1 MKAIFHNYH
10 YTTADGWTF
19 DTPSECRAHYRA
31 VMKENGVASRSF
43 KGARWHYRKVY
54 DDARKP
60 AIFYKTNGRTAYIVN
75 PIK

>member
-1 MKAIFHNYH
+1 
-10 YTTADGWTF
+10 
-19 DTPSECRAHYRA
+19 
-31 VMKENGVASRSF
+31 MKEDGVASRSF

-60 AIFYKTNGRTAYIVN
+60 SIYYKTNGRTAYIVN